1 MADIE
6 IDKVYDGHYLVLRLN
21 RPESLN
27 ALTVGMRRDID
38 AAVADFAAD
47 PAMRVAIVTGTGR
60 AFCAG
65 ADLRAMAERDKAPVQ
80 ADIAG
85 ARNGSQGPRFPFGAC
100 PKPVIAAINGLCVGG
115 GVEAVV
121 DCDIRIACPEAYFG
135 LPEVKRGVIA
145 RSAVQH
151 LPRVMPVAEAMN
163 LLLTGDRMSAE
174 RAYQLG
180 FVQHLVPA
188 EQLMGRAVDIA
199 RTIGANAPLSLQASK
214 SMIQY
219 WRHHGDQELR
229 RAEEI
234 VWQKLSGSDDAKEG
248 VRGLLRE
255 TRPALDRAMTFVW
268 RRGQDVSRPIVGD
281 GQDHAV

>member
-1 MADIE
+1 LGLSEGLMADIE
-6 IDKVYDGHYLVLRLN
+6 IDKVYDGRYLVLRLN

-27 ALTVGMRRDID
+27 ALTVSMRRDID

-65 ADLRAMAERDKAPVQ
+65 ADLRAMAERDAL
-80 ADIAG
+80 DRAG
-85 ARNGSQGPRFPFGAC
+85 RAVAHNGSQGPRFPFGAC

-121 DCDIRIACPEAYFG
+121 DCDIRIACPEAYFS

-180 FVQHLVPA
+180 FVQHLVPT
-188 EQLMGRAVDIA
+188 EELMGRAVDIA

-229 RAEEI
+229 HAEEI
-234 VWQKLSGSDDAKEG
+234 VWQKLAGSDDAKEG
-248 VRGLLRE
+248 VRAFSEKRDPHW
-255 TRPALDRAMTFVW
+255 T
-268 RRGQDVSRPIVGD
+268 GQ
-281 GQDHAV
+281 

>member
-6 IDKVYDGHYLVLRLN
+6 IEKVYDGHYLVLRLN

-27 ALTVGMRRDID
+27 ALTASMRRDID
-38 AAVADFAAD
+38 AAMADFTAD
-47 PAMRVAIVTGTGR
+47 PALRVAIVTGTGR

-65 ADLRAMAERDKAPVQ
+65 ADLRAMAARNALMDALDGRHVSGEITEAERDKALDQ
-80 ADIAG
+80 AGIAAVHIG
-85 ARNGSQGPRFPFGAC
+85 TEGPLFPFGAC
-100 PKPVIAAINGLCVGG
+100 PKPVVAAINGLCVGG

-145 RSAVQH
+145 RYAVQH

-163 LLLTGDRMSAE
+163 LVLTGDRMSAE
-174 RAYQLG
+174 RAHQLG
-180 FVQHLVPA
+180 FVQYLVPA
-188 EQLMGRAVDIA
+188 EQLMDRAVAIA

-219 WRHHGDQELR
+219 WRHHADLELR

-234 VWQKLSGSDDAKEG
+234 IWQALSGSDDAKEG
-248 VRGLLRE
+248 VRAFSEKRDPQW
-255 TRPALDRAMTFVW
+255 T
-268 RRGQDVSRPIVGD
+268 GQ
-281 GQDHAV
+281 

>member
-1 MADIE
+1 
-6 IDKVYDGHYLVLRLN
+6 
-21 RPESLN
+21 
-27 ALTVGMRRDID
+27 MRRDID

-65 ADLRAMAERDKAPVQ
+65 ADLRAMAERDAL
-80 ADIAG
+80 DRAG
-85 ARNGSQGPRFPFGAC
+85 RAVAHNGSQGPRFPFGAC

-121 DCDIRIACPEAYFG
+121 DCDIRIACPEAYFS

-180 FVQHLVPA
+180 FVQHLVPT
-188 EQLMGRAVDIA
+188 EELMGRAVDIA

-229 RAEEI
+229 HAEEI
-234 VWQKLSGSDDAKEG
+234 VWQKLAGSDDAKEG
-248 VRGLLRE
+248 VRAFSEKRDPHW
-255 TRPALDRAMTFVW
+255 T
-268 RRGQDVSRPIVGD
+268 GQ
-281 GQDHAV
+281 

>member
-6 IDKVYDGHYLVLRLN
+6 IDKVDDGHYLVLRLN

-27 ALTVGMRRDID
+27 ALTAGMRRDLD

-65 ADLRAMAERDKAPVQ
+65 ADLRAMSARDALIDALEGRYVSGEITEAERDEALDQ
-80 ADIAG
+80 AGIGPAH
-85 ARNGSQGPRFPFGAC
+85 NGSQGPRFPFGAC

-234 VWQKLSGSDDAKEG
+234 VWQRLSGSDDAKEG
-248 VRGLLRE
+248 VRAFSEKRDPQW
-255 TRPALDRAMTFVW
+255 T
-268 RRGQDVSRPIVGD
+268 GQ
-281 GQDHAV
+281 